1 MLLILIPSIWIA
13 VAAFFVLLCRA
24 AARGDAMPAA
34 SSERAP
40 QRIAIAG
47 LVLFE
52 DPQLQPRRASRP
64 RGLRI
69 GTRVGV

>member
-13 VAAFFVLLCRA
+13 VAAFFVVLCRV
-24 AARGDAMPAA
+24 AARGDAVPTT
-34 SSERAP
+34 SRERAP
-40 QRIAIAG
+40 QRVAIAG

-52 DPQLQPRRASRP
+52 DPQPLPRRASRA